1 MLTTTLSQLGPL
13 PSGWEMFLTSMAWVY
28 FRRDF
33 RRKPIYLRSQ
43 PAMRAHSDSCQIK
56 VLRDH
61 IFEDSYSKIMKQAPS
76 DLKKQMII
84 KFDGGDD
91 SDYGG
96 LSRYVVGIF
105 FLSHQIVKPFY
116 HLFYHS
122 RCGDHTLQINPAS
135 GVNPEHLN
143 YFEFIGRCFGLAI
156 FHRHFVDAYFV
167 ASFCKTILRKK
178 LTLSDLES
186 VDTELRRSLTW
197 MLDDNMPGV
206 IDKTFITM
214 EESFGELHTIELK
227 AWGADISVM
236 EENRREYVDHV
247 VKYRISQPV
256 NDQFGVFT
264 SDFSELIPQDLI
276 TVFDERELELLIGG
290 MFECR
295 GYEANDEVIGW
306 FWKKS
311 RLLRFA
317 TGTSRIPVS
326 GFQNARGPNG
336 PMRFTV
342 EKSGNPSQL
351 PKSHTCFNRIDLPP
365 YKDYAGLEQKLTLAL
380 QSTVGFGLV

>member
-1 MLTTTLSQLGPL
+1 
-13 PSGWEMFLTSMAWVY
+13 
-28 FRRDF
+28 
-33 RRKPIYLRSQ
+33 
-43 PAMRAHSDSCQIK
+43 MRAHSDSCQIK

-96 LSRYVVGIF
+96 LSRYVVGIPFSSQIDLSGIF

-290 MFECR
+290 MFEVDLDDWCR
-295 GYEANDEVIGW
+295 YDSAVDMRRTT
-306 FWKKS
+306 KS
-311 RLLRFA
+311 S
-317 TGTSRIPVS
+317 GGSGSTSRIPVS